1 MGTCSFFGH
10 RNAELTESE
19 ATYLEELLVQLITQE
34 GIDTFLFGS
43 KSAFDSYCLE
53 LVTRLQQTYPH
64 IKRLYYRTA
73 PLKMPEYYKKYLLEC
88 YEGTEMAE
96 RIDKAG
102 RATYVE
108 RNQEMILASNVC
120 IFYYDEFYQPTPKK
134 WSKKDLF
141 PRKRNSG
148 TKVAYEFAQQK
159 YRAGTLSKIYNVF
172 ENNMDTTI

>member
-64 IKRLYYRTA
+64 IKKLYYRTA